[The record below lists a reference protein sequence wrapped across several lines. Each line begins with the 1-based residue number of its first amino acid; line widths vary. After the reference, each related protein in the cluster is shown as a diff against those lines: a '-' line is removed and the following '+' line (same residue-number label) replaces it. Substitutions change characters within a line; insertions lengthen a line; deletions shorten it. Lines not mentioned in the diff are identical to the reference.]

1 MTDYNKT
8 ALFEI
13 RNLIWNELTNAGLFD
28 EQDYYANGFID
39 PLVPI
44 IPTQQIPEFTN
55 LLPGKPYI
63 TYDLSVR
70 PYQQNWWISEE
81 ILILNIV
88 STDALQIHSIIN
100 LLIDLFRRF
109 DKSATDMNLYK
120 ELSSNFNYHYFMIE
134 NAASTQSFDNE
145 GGFMIGEVSIM
156 YGYSRNINMTTGKF
170 L

>member
-1 MTDYNKT
+1 MTGVQT
-8 ALFEI
+8 CALPIYGFLKP
-13 RNLIWNELTNAGLFD
+13 LI
-28 EQDYYANGFID
+28 
-39 PLVPI
+39 PI

-55 LLPGKPYI
+55 LLPGVPYI
-63 TYDLSVR
+63 TYDLSSR

-81 ILILNIV
+81 ILILNII

-145 GGFMIGEVSIM
+145 GGFMVGEVSIM